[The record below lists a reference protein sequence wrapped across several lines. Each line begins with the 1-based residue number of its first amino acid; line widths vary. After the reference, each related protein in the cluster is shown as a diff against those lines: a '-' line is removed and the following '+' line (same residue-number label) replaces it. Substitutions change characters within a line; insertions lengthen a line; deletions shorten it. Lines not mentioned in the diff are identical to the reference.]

1 MLTPTEIIR
10 YQKQLKLPEWGLD
23 KQNLLKSAHVLVVGA
38 GGLGVAALPYL
49 AAAGVGHICIVDPDV
64 VDLSN
69 LGRQVIYTSAEVGK
83 SKALLS
89 HTYIKNLNPEL
100 NIESFEVRL
109 TAENAIEFIQKA
121 DLVIDC
127 TDNFAARYLIND
139 YCVSLEKTFVYA
151 AIHAWEGLLSVCN
164 ALLTDG
170 TRTATYRCLFPESP
184 NMSEIPNCDEVGVL
198 GFIPGIMGL
207 LQAKEAIFY
216 LAGMSSPAQ
225 GALLRWDARDMS
237 MKHFKV
243 EREPDAVK
251 HIFPKPN
258 LNEVREMEVGEAF
271 SLLQQ
276 NLAYILDVRE
286 HDEFEIASIPSSLKI
301 PMHQVAVN
309 VSSLPIHKT
318 CLVMCHHG
326 MRSAHVIRFL
336 QQEMGFTNLYNITG
350 GIDAWS
356 LKIDPS
362 IPRY

>member
-1 MLTPTEIIR
+1 MLTPSELIR
-10 YQKQLKLPEWGLD
+10 YQKQLKLPEWD
-23 KQNLLKSAHVLVVGA
+23 IEKQTLLKSSHVLVVGA

-49 AAAGVGHICIVDPDV
+49 AAAGIGQISIVDPDV

-69 LGRQVIYTSAEVGK
+69 LGRQVIYSSAEVGQ
-83 SKALLS
+83 SKALLAQR
-89 HTYIKNLNPEL
+89 YLQNLNPEV
-100 NIESFEVRL
+100 NVSSSEVKL
-109 TAENAIEFIQKA
+109 TSENAAEFIQKA
-121 DLVIDC
+121 DLIVDC

-139 YCVSLEKTFVYA
+139 HCVSLEKPFVYA

-164 ALLTDG
+164 ALSPNG

-216 LAGMSSPAQ
+216 LAGISSPAQ

-243 EREPDAVK
+243 ERESDAAL
-251 HIFPKPN
+251 HIFPKTN
-258 LNEVREMEVGEAF
+258 LDEVREIQVGEAYT
-271 SLLQQ
+271 LLQQ

-286 HDEFEIASIPSSLKI
+286 LDEFEIASIPDTLQI
-301 PMHQVAVN
+301 PMHHVPTN
-309 VSSLPIHKT
+309 ITSLPVHKK

-336 QQEMGFTNLYNITG
+336 QQEKGFTNLYNVTG

>member
-1 MLTPTEIIR
+1 MLTASELIR
-10 YQKQLKLPEWGLD
+10 YQKQLKLPEWGIE
-23 KQNLLKSAHVLVVGA
+23 KQFALKSSHVLVVGA

-49 AAAGVGHICIVDPDV
+49 AAAGIGQISIVDSDV

-69 LGRQVIYTSAEVGK
+69 LGRQVIYTSAEVGQ
-83 SKALLS
+83 SKALLAQK
-89 HTYIKNLNPEL
+89 YVMDLNPE
-100 NIESFEVRL
+100 ISVSSFDVKL
-109 TAENAIEFIQKA
+109 TSDNAAEFIQKA

-127 TDNFAARYLIND
+127 TDNFASRYVIND
-139 YCVSLEKTFVYA
+139 FCVSLEKPFVYA

-164 ALLTDG
+164 ALLADG
-170 TRTATYRCLFPESP
+170 SRTATYRCLFPESP

-216 LAGMSSPAQ
+216 LAGFSSPAQ

-243 EREPDAVK
+243 EREANAATN
-251 HIFPKPN
+251 IFPKTS
-258 LNEVREMEVGEAF
+258 LDEVREIQVDDAF
-271 SLLQQ
+271 ALLEQ

-286 HDEFEIASIPSSLKI
+286 LDEFSIASIPDALQI
-301 PMHQVAVN
+301 PMYQVAAN
-309 VSSLPIHKT
+309 VSSLPVHKK

-336 QQEMGFTNLYNITG
+336 QQEKGFTNLYNLSG

-362 IPRY
+362 VPRY

>member
-1 MLTPTEIIR
+1 MLTPSELIR
-10 YQKQLKLPEWGLD
+10 YQKQLKLPEWD
-23 KQNLLKSAHVLVVGA
+23 IEKQMLLKSSHVLVVGA
-38 GGLGVAALPYL
+38 GGLGVSALPYL
-49 AAAGVGHICIVDPDV
+49 AAAGIGQISIVDPDV

-69 LGRQVIYTSAEVGK
+69 LGRQVIYTSAEVGQ
-83 SKALLS
+83 SKALLAQR
-89 HTYIKNLNPEL
+89 YLQNLNPEV
-100 NIESFEVRL
+100 NVNSFEVKL
-109 TAENAIEFIQKA
+109 TTENAAEFIQKA
-121 DLVIDC
+121 DLIVDC

-139 YCVSLEKTFVYA
+139 HCVSLEKPFVYA

-164 ALLTDG
+164 ALLPNG

-243 EREPDAVK
+243 EREPDAAL
-251 HIFPKPN
+251 HIFPRTN
-258 LNEVREMEVGEAF
+258 LDEVREIQVGEAYA
-271 SLLQQ
+271 LLRQ

-286 HDEFEIASIPSSLKI
+286 LDEFEIASIPDTLQI
-301 PMHQVAVN
+301 PMHHVPTNIA
-309 VSSLPIHKT
+309 SLPVHKK

-336 QQEMGFTNLYNITG
+336 QQEKGFTNLYNVTG

>member
-1 MLTPTEIIR
+1 MLTPSELIR
-10 YQKQLKLPEWGLD
+10 YQKQLKLPEWGIE
-23 KQNLLKSAHVLVVGA
+23 KQLGLKASHVLVVGA

-49 AAAGVGHICIVDPDV
+49 AAAGIGQISIVDPDV

-69 LGRQVIYTSAEVGK
+69 LGRQVIYSSAEVGQ
-83 SKALLS
+83 SKALLAQR
-89 HTYIKNLNPEL
+89 YLQNLNPEV
-100 NIESFEVRL
+100 NVSSFEVKL
-109 TAENAIEFIQKA
+109 TSENAAEFIQKA
-121 DLVIDC
+121 DLVLDC
-127 TDNFAARYLIND
+127 TDNFTSRYLIND
-139 YCVSLEKTFVYA
+139 YCVSLDKPFVYA

-164 ALLTDG
+164 ALLTNG

-216 LAGMSSPAQ
+216 LAGFSSPAQ

-243 EREPDAVK
+243 DREANAAGN
-251 HIFPKPN
+251 IFPK
-258 LNEVREMEVGEAF
+258 LNVDEVREIQVGEAYA
-271 SLLQQ
+271 LLQQ

-286 HDEFEIASIPSSLKI
+286 LDEFEIASIPDTLQI
-301 PMHQVAVN
+301 PMHKVPHNTASIPV
-309 VSSLPIHKT
+309 HKK

-336 QQEMGFTNLYNITG
+336 QHEKGFTNLYNVTG

>member
-1 MLTPTEIIR
+1 MLTASELIR
-10 YQKQLKLPEWGLD
+10 YQKQLKLPEWGIE
-23 KQNLLKSAHVLVVGA
+23 KQFALKSSHVLVVGA

-49 AAAGVGHICIVDPDV
+49 AAAGIGQISIVDSDV

-69 LGRQVIYTSAEVGK
+69 LGRQVIYTSAEVGQP
-83 SKALLS
+83 KALLAQK
-89 HTYIKNLNPEL
+89 YVMNLNPE
-100 NIESFEVRL
+100 ISVSSFDVKL
-109 TAENAIEFIQKA
+109 TSDNAAEFIQKA

-127 TDNFAARYLIND
+127 TDNFASRYVIND
-139 YCVSLEKTFVYA
+139 FCVSLEKPFVYA

-164 ALLTDG
+164 ALVADG
-170 TRTATYRCLFPESP
+170 SRTATYRCLFPESP

-216 LAGMSSPAQ
+216 LAGFSSPAQ

-243 EREPDAVK
+243 EREANAATN
-251 HIFPKPN
+251 IFPKTS
-258 LNEVREMEVGEAF
+258 LDEVREIQVDDAF
-271 SLLQQ
+271 ALLDQ

-286 HDEFEIASIPSSLKI
+286 LDEFSIASIPDALQI
-301 PMHQVAVN
+301 PMYQIAAN
-309 VSSLPIHKT
+309 VSSLPVHKK

-326 MRSAHVIRFL
+326 MRSAHLIRFL
-336 QQEMGFTNLYNITG
+336 QQEKGFTNLYNLSG

-362 IPRY
+362 VPRY

>member
-1 MLTPTEIIR
+1 MLTPSELSR
-10 YQKQLKLPEWGLD
+10 YQKQLKLPEWGIE
-23 KQNLLKSAHVLVVGA
+23 KQLALKASHVLVVGA

-49 AAAGVGHICIVDPDV
+49 AAAGVGQISIVDSDV

-69 LGRQVIYTSAEVGK
+69 LGRQVIYSSAEVGQSK
-83 SKALLS
+83 SKLAQKYL
-89 HTYIKNLNPEL
+89 KDLNPD
-100 NIESFEVRL
+100 ISVESFQVKL
-109 TAENAIEFIQKA
+109 TGENAAEFIKKA
-121 DLVIDC
+121 DLVLDC
-127 TDNFAARYLIND
+127 TDNFTARYLIND
-139 YCVSLEKTFVYA
+139 YCVSLDKPFVYA

-164 ALLTDG
+164 ALLTNG

-216 LAGMSSPAQ
+216 LAGFSSPAQ

-237 MKHFKV
+237 MRHFKV
-243 EREPDAVK
+243 DREANAAVN
-251 HIFPKPN
+251 IFPKMN
-258 LNEVREMEVGEAF
+258 LDEVREIQVDEAF
-271 SLLQQ
+271 TLLEQ
-276 NLAYILDVRE
+276 NEAYILDVRE
-286 HDEFEIASIPSSLKI
+286 LEEFEIASLPDTLQI
-301 PMHQVAVN
+301 PMHKVPHNTA
-309 VSSLPIHKT
+309 SLPIHKK

-336 QQEMGFTNLYNITG
+336 QQEKGFTNLYNVAG

>member
-1 MLTPTEIIR
+1 MLTPSELIR
-10 YQKQLKLPEWGLD
+10 YQKQLKLPEWD
-23 KQNLLKSAHVLVVGA
+23 IEKQMVLKSSHVLVVGA

-49 AAAGVGHICIVDPDV
+49 AAAGIGQISIVDPDV

-69 LGRQVIYTSAEVGK
+69 LGRQVIYTSAEVGQY
-83 SKALLS
+83 KALLAQK
-89 HTYIKNLNPEL
+89 YVKDLNSE
-100 NIESFEVRL
+100 ISISSFEVKL
-109 TAENAIEFIQKA
+109 TSENAAEFIQKA

-127 TDNFAARYLIND
+127 TDNFASRYVIND
-139 YCVSLEKTFVYA
+139 FCVSLEKPFVYA

-164 ALLTDG
+164 ALLPNG

-216 LAGMSSPAQ
+216 LAGFPSPAQ

-243 EREPDAVK
+243 EREPNAAIN
-251 HIFPKPN
+251 IFPKTS
-258 LNEVREMEVGEAF
+258 LDEVREINVGDALA
-271 SLLQQ
+271 LLEQ

-286 HDEFEIASIPSSLKI
+286 RDEFSIASLADTLQIPMSLVPNNIASIPIYK
-301 PMHQVAVN
+301 
-309 VSSLPIHKT
+309 K

-336 QQEMGFTNLYNITG
+336 QQEKGFTNLYNVAG

-362 IPRY
+362 VPRY

>member
-1 MLTPTEIIR
+1 MLTPSELIR
-10 YQKQLKLPEWGLD
+10 YQKQLKLPEWGIE
-23 KQNLLKSAHVLVVGA
+23 KQLALKASHVLVVGA

-49 AAAGVGHICIVDPDV
+49 AAAGIGQISIVDPDV

-69 LGRQVIYTSAEVGK
+69 LGRQVIYTSAEVGQ
-83 SKALLS
+83 SKALLAQR
-89 HTYIKNLNPEL
+89 YLQNLNPEV
-100 NIESFEVRL
+100 NVSSFEVKL
-109 TAENAIEFIQKA
+109 TSENAAEFIQKA
-121 DLVIDC
+121 DLVLDC

-139 YCVSLEKTFVYA
+139 YCVSLEKPFVYA

-164 ALLTDG
+164 ALLPNG
-170 TRTATYRCLFPESP
+170 ARTATYRCLFPESP

-216 LAGMSSPAQ
+216 LAGFSSPAQ
-225 GALLRWDARDMS
+225 GALVRWDARDMS

-243 EREPDAVK
+243 EREANAAVN
-251 HIFPKPN
+251 IFPKTN
-258 LNEVREMEVGEAF
+258 LDEVREIQVPDT
-271 SLLQQ
+271 LQ
-276 NLAYILDVRE
+276 
-286 HDEFEIASIPSSLKI
+286 I
-301 PMHQVAVN
+301 PMHHVPTNIA
-309 VSSLPIHKT
+309 SLPVHKK

-336 QQEMGFTNLYNITG
+336 QQEKGFTNLYNVSG

-356 LKIDPS
+356 LKINPS

>member
-1 MLTPTEIIR
+1 MLTPSELIR
-10 YQKQLKLPEWGLD
+10 YQKQLKLPEWGIE
-23 KQNLLKSAHVLVVGA
+23 KQLALKSSHVLVVGA

-49 AAAGVGHICIVDPDV
+49 AAAGIGQISIVDPDV

-69 LGRQVIYTSAEVGK
+69 LGRQVIYSSAEVGQSK
-83 SKALLS
+83 SRLAQKYLEE
-89 HTYIKNLNPEL
+89 LNPD
-100 NIESFEVRL
+100 ISVESFQVKL
-109 TAENAIEFIQKA
+109 THENAAELIQKA
-121 DLVIDC
+121 DLILDC
-127 TDNFAARYLIND
+127 TDNFTSRYLIND
-139 YCVSLEKTFVYA
+139 YCVSLEKPFVYA

-164 ALLTDG
+164 ALLPNG
-170 TRTATYRCLFPESP
+170 ARTATYRCLFPESP

-216 LAGMSSPAQ
+216 LAGFSSPAQ
-225 GALLRWDARDMS
+225 GALVRWDARDMS

-243 EREPDAVK
+243 DREANAAVN
-251 HIFPKPN
+251 IFPKTN
-258 LNEVREMEVGEAF
+258 LDEVREIQVGEAYA
-271 SLLQQ
+271 LLEQ
-276 NLAYILDVRE
+276 NEAYILDVRE
-286 HDEFEIASIPSSLKI
+286 LDEFEIASIPDTLQI
-301 PMHQVAVN
+301 PMHQVPHNTA
-309 VSSLPIHKT
+309 SLPVHKK

-336 QQEMGFTNLYNITG
+336 QQEKGFTNLYNVSG